1 MARQPEIQYINA
13 GVCGTSAYKLDAE
26 PVRKKRAQLPKARRQ
41 KKTVVYL
48 DPYALIG
55 ILAAGVM
62 MIMLLVG
69 VVRLQES
76 RNEVNS
82 LEHYVQTLHQENM
95 ELQDTFEAGY
105 DLEEIKQIAMAMGMV
120 PADQVERVPLNVTV
134 PVEEP
139 QPTAWESF
147 CAFLAGLFA

>member
-13 GVCGTSAYKLDAE
+13 GVCGTSAYKLDAA
-26 PVRKKRAQLPKARRQ
+26 PAYKKRAQLPKARRQ
-41 KKTVVYL
+41 KKTAICL

-69 VVRLQES
+69 MVRLQEC
-76 RNEVNS
+76 RNEVNN
-82 LEHYVQTLHQENM
+82 LEHYVQDLHQENM
-95 ELQDTFEAGY
+95 ELQETFEAGY
-105 DLEEIKQIAMAMGMV
+105 DLDEVKQIAMAMGMV
-120 PADQVERVPLNVTV
+120 PADQVERVPLSVTV
-134 PVEEP
+134 PAEEP
-139 QPTAWESF
+139 QPTVWESF